1 MSSRRRGS
9 ARLRFAHPP
18 RWAGSGV
25 VPAGALRAASDAFG
39 TRRRD
44 ARVAR
49 RIVRPVYDRARATR
63 WNPTRRRGRAV
74 GVSDRDDHHRR
85 GMELENPAARARRDR
100 ARARVP
106 SARDAPRN
114 TPVAF
119 TGTTTHL
126 ASRLMRDASVSS
138 SRARSSSAR
147 IPPRLL
153 GFFPP
158 PGPGPQLRPK
168 SFHSLTTSIRST
180 QPLTNR
186 GSISRPAGATR
197 RSRAPRPSPRTCT
210 SSSSSSCTDSSSA
223 ARIPKRTRRS

>member
-49 RIVRPVYDRARATR
+49 RVVRPVYDRARATR

-158 PGPGPQLRPK
+158 AGPQLCPK
-168 SFHSLTTSIRST
+168 SSFSLADHVLRSI

-210 SSSSSSCTDSSSA
+210 SSSSSSCTGSSSA
-223 ARIPKRTRRS
+223 ARIPKRTRPS

>member
-49 RIVRPVYDRARATR
+49 RVVRPVYDRARATR

-158 PGPGPQLRPK
+158 PGPTQLCPK
-168 SFHSLTTSIRST
+168 SFHSLTTSIRSF

-210 SSSSSSCTDSSSA
+210 SSSSSSCTGSSSA

>member
-1 MSSRRRGS
+1 MPSRRRGS

-49 RIVRPVYDRARATR
+49 RVVRPVYD
-63 WNPTRRRGRAV
+63 G
-74 GVSDRDDHHRR
+74 
-85 GMELENPAARARRDR
+85 
-100 ARARVP
+100 
-106 SARDAPRN
+106 ARDAMESDATTRSRGGGFRPARDDSSRDGAGKPCRASTPGSRPRAR
-114 TPVAF
+114 TLGSRCPSEHARRI
-119 TGTTTHL
+119 HRDDD
-126 ASRLMRDASVSS
+126 ASRVAIDARRVHLVVPGAVVQRADSTAAFRVFSTQLDHHSV
-138 SRARSSSAR
+138 
-147 IPPRLL
+147 
-153 GFFPP
+153 
-158 PGPGPQLRPK
+158 PQI
-168 SFHSLTTSIRST
+168 FSLTDHVRAPST
-180 QPLTNR
+180 QPLINR

-210 SSSSSSCTDSSSA
+210 SSSSSSCTGSSSA

>member
-1 MSSRRRGS
+1 MPSRRRGS

-49 RIVRPVYDRARATR
+49 RVVRPVYDRARATR

-158 PGPGPQLRPK
+158 PGAAVPQILL
-168 SFHSLTTSIRST
+168 F
-180 QPLTNR
+180 
-186 GSISRPAGATR
+186 TR
-197 RSRAPRPSPRTCT
+197 
-210 SSSSSSCTDSSSA
+210 
-223 ARIPKRTRRS
+223 

>member
-1 MSSRRRGS
+1 MPSRRRGS

-85 GMELENPAARARRDR
+85 GMDLENPAARARRDR

-158 PGPGPQLRPK
+158 PGPQLYTK

-210 SSSSSSCTDSSSA
+210 SSSSSSCTGSSSA

>member
-25 VPAGALRAASDAFG
+25 VPAGALASDAFG

-49 RIVRPVYDRARATR
+49 RVVSPVYDRARATR
-63 WNPTRRRGRAV
+63 WNPTRRGGRAV
-74 GVSDRDDHHRR
+74 GVSDRDDHHSRR

-158 PGPGPQLRPK
+158 PGPQLCPK
-168 SFHSLTTSIRST
+168 SSLS
-180 QPLTNR
+180 L
-186 GSISRPAGATR
+186 ADDV
-197 RSRAPRPSPRTCT
+197 RAPPPNH
-210 SSSSSSCTDSSSA
+210 
-223 ARIPKRTRRS
+223 

>member
-1 MSSRRRGS
+1 MGGFRRGP
-9 ARLRFAHPP
+9 RRGPP
-18 RWAGSGV
+18 SRE
-25 VPAGALRAASDAFG
+25 
-39 TRRRD
+39 RRVRD
-44 ARVAR
+44 PTAR
-49 RIVRPVYDRARATR
+49 RSCRATR
-63 WNPTRRRGRAV
+63 RASRVRPRARDAMESDATTRSRGGGFRP
-74 GVSDRDDHHRR
+74 SRDHHRR

-158 PGPGPQLRPK
+158 AGPHTAVPQI
-168 SFHSLTTSIRST
+168 FSLADHVRAPST
-180 QPLTNR
+180 QPLINR

-210 SSSSSSCTDSSSA
+210 SSSSSSCTGSSSA